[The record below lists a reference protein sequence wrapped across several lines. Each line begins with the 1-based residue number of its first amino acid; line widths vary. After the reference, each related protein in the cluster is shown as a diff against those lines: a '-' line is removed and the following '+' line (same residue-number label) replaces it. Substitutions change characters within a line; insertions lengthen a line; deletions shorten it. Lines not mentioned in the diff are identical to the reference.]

1 MTTQSTAK
9 PNTAR
14 RTGGEDSAK
23 RALLLDVAARLM
35 MEEGYAAVTSRRVAT
50 EAGLKAPLVHYYFRS
65 MDDLFVALIHRL
77 AVSNKTRQAEALASP
92 QPLRALWRL
101 ASHPAAAA
109 MTTEFAALA
118 NHRKEIRATIVQYAK
133 EFRHQQLEVFEEL
146 ARRSDPGIDAAELAA
161 AVVTLTG
168 IGRWLGMEHV
178 MGITT
183 GHDLVRKYVEQL
195 LRTYE
200 PGETTRK
207 KPAVRTPR

>member
-1 MTTQSTAK
+1 MAMQRTVSPTS
-9 PNTAR
+9 AR
-14 RTGGEDSAK
+14 RTGGQDSAK

-50 EAGLKAPLVHYYFRS
+50 EAGVKAPLVHYYFRS

-77 AVSNKTRQAEALASP
+77 AVANKARQAEALASP

-109 MTTEFAALA
+109 MNSEFAALA
-118 NHRKEIRATIVQYAK
+118 NHRKEIRATIVEYAK
-133 EFRHQQLEVFEEL
+133 EFRLQQLEVFEEI
-146 ARRSDPGIDAAELAA
+146 ARRHDLGIEPADLSAV
-161 AVVTLTG
+161 VVTLTG
-168 IGRWLGMEHV
+168 IGRWLGTEHV

-183 GHDLVRKYVEQL
+183 GHDLVRKFVEQL

-200 PGETTRK
+200 PVEPKQKRSAAATS
-207 KPAVRTPR
+207 P